1 VFYELVGRLDPLELF
16 EFFDRVRYRLTEQQ
30 IFDEYNQSQDDIKRV
45 AKKYDFSSWLAI
57 NQLVPIPV
65 QDWLGKDP
73 WFERHGLDDMLKK
86 AIAHEV
92 ENIVRERESHNRQAE
107 RKMEMQRME
116 QNSKLQFPQAPT
128 SSTSRFF

>member
-1 VFYELVGRLDPLELF
+1 VDWVKFAA
-16 EFFDRVRYRLTEQQ
+16 RVRHVFTDQQ
-30 IFDEYNQSQDDIKRV
+30 VFEEYNQTQDEVRRV

-57 NQLVPIPV
+57 NQLVPIPI
-65 QDWLGKDP
+65 QDWIGNDP
-73 WFERHGLDDMLKK
+73 WFQRHGLDDMLKK

-116 QNSKLQFPQAPT
+116 QNSKLQFPQAPA
-128 SSTSRFF
+128 SSTQRFF